1 MRRIPWLVVL
11 LLVSACSDR
20 PWNDP
25 YPADESYSNT
35 LYSAFDERP
44 KHLDPARSYSSNE
57 YAILGQIYEPPLQ
70 YHYLDRPYRL
80 TALTAEAVPRPILYG
95 PNGQVLDDQ
104 DEADA
109 VDFSVYEVRIRPGI
123 RFQPHAAFARD
134 EAGGL
139 RYDDL
144 SEADLNG
151 VAEPGDFA
159 YQGTRELLAEDYIYQ
174 IKRLAHPQL
183 HSPIYGLM
191 SEHIEGLSDLREQ
204 LQNAVQAQGPE
215 RWLDLREFD
224 LRGVELI
231 DPYTYRIRIK
241 GKYPQF
247 VFWLSMPF
255 FAAMPWEVDQFYQQ
269 PVLQQKNL
277 TLDWYPVGTGAYMLV
292 TNNPNKQMVLDRN
305 PEFHGATYPDSGEP
319 RDRTQGLLDDAGEP
333 LPFIERIVFTREK
346 EDIPYWNKFLQGY
359 YDSSGITSDSFDQ
372 AVNIGAGGE
381 VALTDR
387 MREQGIELET
397 AVAASTY
404 YFGFNMLD
412 PVVGGYGERARK
424 LRRAIAIAVDYEEYI
439 SIFLNGRGI
448 PAQGPLPPGIFG
460 YRQGAG
466 GVNPYVYD
474 WAHGETRRKPLAE
487 AKRLLAE
494 AGYPDGVDPQTGKPL
509 LLYFDTVG
517 SGPDSKAQLAWWRKQ
532 FRKLG
537 IALVIRNTDYNRFQ
551 DKMRKGT
558 AQMFQWGWNA
568 DYPDPEN
575 FLFLLYGPN
584 AKKGKGGENA
594 ANYESAEFDLLFE
607 RMKNMSNSPRRQA
620 IIDRM
625 LEILHRDGPWLWGL
639 HPKQF
644 SLHHSWYSN
653 VKPNLFAH
661 NTLMYRKVDPV
672 EREAM
677 RLAWNRPRVWPLI
690 VVGLLL
696 AFFAVPAGVAYWR
709 KEHAPP
715 REVPAP

>member
-1 MRRIPWLVVL
+1 MPWLVVL
-11 LLVSACSDR
+11 LLLGACSDR

-25 YPADESYSNT
+25 YPADERYSNT

-44 KHLDPARSYSSNE
+44 THLDPARSYSSNE

-70 YHYLDRPYRL
+70 YAYLDRPYRL
-80 TALTAEAVPRPILYG
+80 TPLTAEAVPRPILYG

-109 VDFSVYEVRIRPGI
+109 VAYSMYEVRIRPGI
-123 RFQPHAAFARD
+123 RYQPHPAFARD

-139 RYDDL
+139 RYHDL
-144 SEADLNG
+144 SEADLDG
-151 VAEPGDFA
+151 IAEPGDFA
-159 YQGTRELLAEDYIYQ
+159 YQGTRELLAEDFIYQ

-204 LQNAVQAQGPE
+204 LQNAVEAQGPE

-224 LRGVELI
+224 LRGVELV

-255 FAAMPWEVDQFYQQ
+255 FSAMPWEVDRFYQQ
-269 PVLQQKNL
+269 SVLQQKNL

-305 PEFHGATYPDSGEP
+305 PEFRGAKYPDSGEP
-319 RDRTQGLLDDAGEP
+319 GDRKQGLLDDAGEP
-333 LPFIERIVFTREK
+333 LPFIDRVVFTREK

-372 AVNIGAGGE
+372 AVNVGAGGE
-381 VALTDR
+381 VALTER
-387 MREQGIELET
+387 MREKGIELET
-397 AVAASTY
+397 TVAASTY

-424 LRRAIAIAVDYEEYI
+424 LRRAIAIAVDYEEYV

-460 YRQGAG
+460 YREGAQGI
-466 GVNPYVYD
+466 NPYVYD
-474 WAHGETRRKPLAE
+474 WVDGEARRKPLSD
-487 AKRLLAE
+487 AKRLLTE

-584 AKKGKGGENA
+584 AKKSKSGENA
-594 ANYESAEFDLLFE
+594 ANYENSEFDLLFE
-607 RMKNMSNSPRRQA
+607 RMKNMSNGPRRQA
-620 IIDRM
+620 IIGRM
-625 LEILHRDGPWLWGL
+625 LEIVHRDGPWLWGL

-672 EREAM
+672 ERAEK
-677 RLAWNRPRVWPLI
+677 RLAWNRPRVWPLTI
-690 VVGLLL
+690 VGLLL
-696 AFFAVPAGVAYWR
+696 VFFAVPAGVAYWR

-715 REVPAP
+715 REVTAP